1 MSLTN
6 LRFFK
11 SSLFETSL
19 FIAGKDEPVYK
30 QLIGYHQKIEAMD
43 LGTRSPLFFNE
54 QKQYITISFK
64 GVKTPLEEQKK
75 YDVQVI
81 FKEVKKEVEEFD
93 VISFFM
99 YFKLCKTGGRGQVYK
114 CGNKW
119 MMKLFP
125 LTGFCLSYD

>member
-11 SSLFETSL
+11 SGLFETSL
-19 FIAGKDEPVYK
+19 FICGSEELAYQ
-30 QLIGYHQKIEAMD
+30 QLIGYHNKVLNMD

-81 FKEVKKEVEEFD
+81 FKEVKKENKVYINAYVGSCVLSEVQNEIQSKI
-93 VISFFM
+93 IS
-99 YFKLCKTGGRGQVYK
+99 L
-114 CGNKW
+114 
-119 MMKLFP
+119 
-125 LTGFCLSYD
+125 D

>member
-75 YDVQVI
+75 YDIQVI
-81 FKEVKKEVEEFD
+81 FKEVKKENKVYINAYVGSCVLSEVQNEIQSKI
-93 VISFFM
+93 IS
-99 YFKLCKTGGRGQVYK
+99 L
-114 CGNKW
+114 
-119 MMKLFP
+119 
-125 LTGFCLSYD
+125 D